1 METYCDNCYIVFDG
15 TRCPVCGKK
24 CGRGPEAS
32 DPVFLTE
39 KEQIWSDMLADVLKQ
54 HDIPFLEKNVLGAG
68 LALKTGPLR
77 ERVRFY
83 VLYGQLSEAAE
94 IVEELFSSPV
104 EDGENEQEDEI

>member
-1 METYCDNCYIVFDG
+1 MQTYCDNCYVTFDG
-15 TRCPVCGKK
+15 ARCPVCGKK
-24 CGRGPEAS
+24 CGRGPEPS

-54 HDIPFLEKNVLGAG
+54 HDIPFMGKNVLGAG

-83 VLYGQLSEAAE
+83 VPYEKLSEAAD

-104 EDGENEQEDEI
+104 EEDENEEDDEL